1 MYNRT
6 GFTTRCLHA
15 NIARVNANKE
25 EREMNHK
32 ETSQAIIEAVGG
44 KENVNNAWHCMTRL
58 RFNLKKLKQLIMRR

>member
-1 MYNRT
+1 
-6 GFTTRCLHA
+6 
-15 NIARVNANKE
+15 
-25 EREMNHK
+25 MNHK